1 MLLIRDE
8 IVGVGLALPSLK
20 NGIIVQGMASR
31 PPTKS
36 NIEVYTAAGRL
47 GTIARSNEAAAPRK
61 KIRNLRANAHGQRDP
76 IHDRVRDVKVKVAV
90 ITLHHGHPGHGQKA
104 ALLPQSLLHQP
115 TTNIIGSLSD
125 VLSLLAVAKSL
136 NEK

>member
-47 GTIARSNEAAAPRK
+47 GI
-61 KIRNLRANAHGQRDP
+61 I
-76 IHDRVRDVKVKVAV
+76 
-90 ITLHHGHPGHGQKA
+90 A
-104 ALLPQSLLHQP
+104 ALVVP
-115 TTNIIGSLSD
+115 
-125 VLSLLAVAKSL
+125 
-136 NEK
+136 